1 MPCNY
6 QTESGC
12 SRTAM
17 EIGKSLQ
24 SKDPEEKRVREIDA
38 HQGVDGLRAR
48 RELAKG
54 DRELVGSAPG
64 VRRKI
69 IERLAGSSP
78 EDAGKFAGSLE
89 DRLTC
94 RTIITIVIVS

>member
-38 HQGVDGLRAR
+38 HQGVDGLRGAC
-48 RELAKG
+48 RELAES
-54 DRELVGSAPG
+54 DLELVGSSPKVIESLLG
-64 VRRKI
+64 VRQEFT
-69 IERLAGSSP
+69 ER
-78 EDAGKFAGSLE
+78 
-89 DRLTC
+89 
-94 RTIITIVIVS
+94 